1 MRANPLDNTRGPN
14 ARAALAVAGVSI
26 VVLAAAGLAAH
37 VWNTD
42 KRIGNVERAV
52 AAAGY
57 GAAEVTQ
64 MKGPECWRAR
74 EGFRWKTASAQG
86 WACAGPR
93 DQVVVHRGE
102 PNGRWP

>member
-14 ARAALAVAGVSI
+14 GRAVLTIAAASV
-26 VVLAAAGLAAH
+26 VVLGAAGFGAH
-37 VWNTD
+37 LWNTG
-42 KRIGNVERAV
+42 KRVENVQRAV

-57 GAAEVTQ
+57 GAAEVTE

-74 EGFRWKTASAQG
+74 EGFRWKTATAEG